1 MASAHKFTVFIAGA
15 SGETGKSIVKHLLL
29 QPQNFDVVALAR
41 PESASNKFYTALS
54 EQGVK
59 VVPVNV
65 RDVDA
70 LVAIISGGS
79 DAPASSAIVI
89 SCMTLTELPG
99 ELALVEASI
108 RARVGRH
115 VPSFFATVC
124 PPRGVLD
131 VRTAKEDVLDVIK
144 RAYLPFTAIDIGWW
158 AQWCLPRLPS
168 GKLDDAIAFP
178 VREIVGKGD
187 VPCAIT
193 DVTDVGA
200 YVVRIISDPRT
211 LNRLVM
217 AYGDV
222 RTQTEVWDMFER
234 LSGEKIP
241 RPTISTQ
248 EVIDSIAK
256 NRELFAKDPTNYQPL
271 VDKGMAEYKYTQ
283 AVRGDN
289 TPEHAK
295 YLGYLDATEL
305 YPDVKI
311 KTIEDY
317 AREVL
322 SGKSLGVI
330 YEGKDDH
337 PLKFM
342 SKPDYA

>member
-1 MASAHKFTVFIAGA
+1 MASTTQKFTVFIAGA
-15 SGETGKSIVKHLLL
+15 SGETGSSI
-29 QPQNFDVVALAR
+29 PQQFDVVALAR
-41 PESASNKFYTALS
+41 PESVNNKFYTSIS

-59 VVPVNV
+59 VIPVNV

-70 LVAIISGGS
+70 LVKIISGGG
-79 DAPASSAIVI
+79 DTPASSAIVI

-99 ELALVEASI
+99 ELALVEASR

-124 PPRGVLD
+124 PPRGVMD
-131 VRTAKEDVLDVIK
+131 VRTAKEDVLDTIK
-144 RAYLPFTAIDIGWW
+144 RAYMPYTAIDIGWW

-168 GKLDDAIAFP
+168 GKLDSALAFP
-178 VREIVGKGD
+178 VYEIVGAGD
-187 VPCAIT
+187 VPCAFT

-211 LNRLVM
+211 INRLVF

-222 RTQTEVWDMFER
+222 RTQTEIWDMFER

-241 RPTISTQ
+241 RPVLSPKGVE
-248 EVIDSIAK
+248 EVIA
-256 NRELFAKDPTNYQPL
+256 NGREKFAKDPTNYGPL
-271 VDKGMAEYKYTQ
+271 ADKGMAEYKYSY

-311 KTIEDY
+311 KTVEDY

-322 SGKSLGVI
+322 DGKNLGVV
-330 YEGKDDH
+330 YAGKDNH
-337 PLKFM
+337 PMKYM
-342 SKPDYA
+342 SVPKYE